1 MANTKITTPFKDMTM
16 KASTDS
22 KLDGAVYAG
31 GDIRVADKDVVIGGP
46 QISEEGSELFD
57 YLKSLS

>member
-1 MANTKITTPFKDMTM
+1 MAVTKIDTPFKDAAY

-22 KLDGAVYAG
+22 KFEGAVYAG

-46 QISEEGSELFD
+46 QISEEPNDLFD
-57 YLKSLS
+57 YLKGLK